1 MADSHTYP
9 RDFFLYLLV
18 TVTLYISVVGGLILL
33 FQFINLAFPDPLDYA
48 MGIRDSIRWGAA
60 MLTIL
65 FPVFAFTTRFLHR
78 DLVHFP
84 EKAEYRI
91 RKWLLYLTVFV
102 AALVVIGDLITL
114 LYNFLNGDLTIRFLL
129 KIVAVGL
136 VSGLVF
142 GYELFDVRR
151 TDFQATSGNRVIS
164 WSLAAIVVLVIVVG
178 FYLSG
183 SPFEQRRV
191 RFDEQRLSDL
201 QNIQYQITEYWI
213 AKTALPSTLADVQS
227 PLTGFVLP
235 TDPNTHEAYGYEKIA
250 TLTFSLCATF
260 DTTSESAIK
269 NRNTYPLKEGTMDF
283 WDHGTGKVCFERTI
297 DPDLYRD
304 RTGKFQPAPVA
315 APVAAPVQ

>member
-9 RDFFLYLLV
+9 RDFFLYLLA
-18 TVTLYISVVGGLILL
+18 TVTLYVSVISGLMLL
-33 FQFINLAFPDPLDYA
+33 FQFINLGFPDPLDYA
-48 MGIRDSIRWGAA
+48 VSVRASIRWGAA

-129 KIVAVGL
+129 KILAVGL
-136 VSGLVF
+136 VAGGVF
-142 GYELFDVRR
+142 CYEMWDVRR
-151 TDFQATSGNRVIS
+151 TDFQTTSENRGIS
-164 WSLAAIVVLVIVVG
+164 RGLVGVVVLVIVAG

-201 QNIQYQITEYWI
+201 QQIQYQVTEYWI
-213 AKTALPSTLADVQS
+213 AKSALPAALADVQN

-235 TDPNTHEAYGYEKIA
+235 TDPNTHEAYGYEKVS

-260 DTTSESAIK
+260 DTTSESASK
-269 NRNTYPLKEGTMDF
+269 NRDTYPMKEGSMDF

-304 RTGKFQPAPVA
+304 RIGKFQPAPVA
-315 APVAAPVQ
+315 VPVQ

>member
-1 MADSHTYP
+1 MADAHTYP
-9 RDFFLYLLV
+9 RDFFLYLLA
-18 TVTLYISVVGGLILL
+18 TVTLYVSVISGLMLL
-33 FQFINLAFPDPLDYA
+33 FQFINLGFPDPLDYA
-48 MGIRDSIRWGAA
+48 EGVRGSIRWGAA

-65 FPVFAFTTRFLHR
+65 FPVFAFTTGFLHR

-114 LYNFLNGDLTIRFLL
+114 LFNFLNGDLTVRFLL
-129 KIVAVGL
+129 KILAVGL
-136 VSGLVF
+136 VTSLVF

-201 QNIQYQITEYWI
+201 QQIQYQVIDYWV
-213 AKTALPSTLADVQS
+213 AKQALPALLTDVQS

-235 TDPNTHEAYGYEKIA
+235 TDPDTHEAYGYEKITA
-250 TLTFSLCATF
+250 LKFSLCATF
-260 DTTSESAIK
+260 DTTSQSASR

-304 RTGKFQPAPVA
+304 RVSKAAAVPVA
-315 APVAAPVQ
+315 VPVQ